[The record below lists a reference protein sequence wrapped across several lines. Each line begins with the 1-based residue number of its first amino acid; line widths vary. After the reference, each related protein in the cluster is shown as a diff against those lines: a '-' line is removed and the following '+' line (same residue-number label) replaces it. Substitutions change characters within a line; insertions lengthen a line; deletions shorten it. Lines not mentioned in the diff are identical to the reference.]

1 MTGLHDMDHLKKWL
15 AETDR
20 AWLVFKSADLVDA
33 LSPLLGQDGEPVALQ
48 SLQQIIAAY
57 AAHRATQVADTAVHE
72 VVAPDGTK
80 TSVTESTYKDERLTI
95 EELDRAIRALVR
107 QMFDRDPNWSL
118 ENAPL

>member
-1 MTGLHDMDHLKKWL
+1 MTGLHDMGHLKQWL

-33 LSPLLGQDGEPVALQ
+33 LSPLLGPDGEPVALQ

-57 AAHRATQVADTAVHE
+57 AAHRATQVADTTLRE

-80 TSVTESTYKDERLTI
+80 TSVTESTYKDERLTY

-107 QMFDRDPNWSL
+107 QMFDRDPNWRL
-118 ENAPL
+118 ENDPL